1 MSDQLLNALKVALL
15 GLLYLFFARVL
26 WAVWTEVRVP
36 TAAGLTVQRLGR
48 GKGSRAHNASA
59 PTVPSKLLLVE
70 PAEMRGSTL
79 SLVDEIRVGRSPE
92 CDVALADDPFVSTY
106 HARFFRSGENWIVED
121 QGSTNGTLVNSQ
133 RITTP
138 TAIRID
144 DRVQIGSAVF
154 EVH

>member
-1 MSDQLLNALKVALL
+1 
-15 GLLYLFFARVL
+15 
-26 WAVWTEVRVP
+26 
-36 TAAGLTVQRLGR
+36 
-48 GKGSRAHNASA
+48 
-59 PTVPSKLLLVE
+59 
-70 PAEMRGSTL
+70 
-79 SLVDEIRVGRSPE
+79 
-92 CDVALADDPFVSTY
+92 LADDPFVSTY